1 MKTHLDA
8 VYASLPDSPGQAVHQ
23 EQTKGIS
30 KERRHLPLLR
40 RTAIAAASAVV
51 FSTSLFASG
60 FVPPAMA
67 DTIREIPVIGSL
79 FSKIEG
85 DAGLR
90 TAGERHQGTLVNS
103 AVQSGIVIKPYI
115 RENGLSEDQKQ
126 YLDDLEIKIDLN
138 ASK

>member
-1 MKTHLDA
+1 
-8 VYASLPDSPGQAVHQ
+8 
-23 EQTKGIS
+23 
-30 KERRHLPLLR
+30 
-40 RTAIAAASAVV
+40 
-51 FSTSLFASG
+51 
-60 FVPPAMA
+60 MA